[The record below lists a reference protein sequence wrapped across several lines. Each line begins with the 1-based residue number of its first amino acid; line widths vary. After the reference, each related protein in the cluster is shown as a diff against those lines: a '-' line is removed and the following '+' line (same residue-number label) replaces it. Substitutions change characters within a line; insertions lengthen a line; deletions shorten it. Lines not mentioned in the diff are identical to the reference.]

1 MVKGWGGYRE
11 GTKFEFRW
19 GQKMKKIFTYQK
31 KGGWGRFTDYL
42 SGFKFIG
49 SVVLEVL
56 ASFMD

>member
-1 MVKGWGGYRE
+1 M
-11 GTKFEFRW
+11 GTKNE
-19 GQKMKKIFTYQK
+19 KNIYLSKKAGV
-31 KGGWGRFTDYL
+31 GGFPDYL